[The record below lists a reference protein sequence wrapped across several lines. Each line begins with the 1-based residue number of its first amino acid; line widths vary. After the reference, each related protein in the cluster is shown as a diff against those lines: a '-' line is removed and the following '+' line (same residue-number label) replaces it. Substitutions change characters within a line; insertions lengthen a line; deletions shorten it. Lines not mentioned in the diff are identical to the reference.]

1 MRAGSDMRGERGYL
15 QGLWEAGI
23 PANTS
28 GFPVSVVVCRIR
40 GAYDCGMQEEIGES
54 TPAWVE
60 TSALSA
66 PAMLGAAA
74 GLLLGDLMH
83 PNARRA
89 VGVGL
94 GALGVLALLPL
105 VVGGVRGLVT
115 GPRSKYG
122 VRRSIQ
128 RIRDAGIGTPDEE
141 AVEAE
146 LREQGLL

>member
-1 MRAGSDMRGERGYL
+1 MAAREPEEKRESHGPDA
-15 QGLWEAGI
+15 AGI
-23 PANTS
+23 FRFGVVWRIS
-28 GFPVSVVVCRIR
+28 GDYGP
-40 GAYDCGMQEEIGES
+40 DMQEEIGES

-94 GALGVLALLPL
+94 GALGVIALLPL

-128 RIRDAGIGTPDEE
+128 RIRDAGIGTPDEDQ
-141 AVEAE
+141 VEAE
-146 LREQGLL
+146 LRSSGLI

>member
-1 MRAGSDMRGERGYL
+1 MS
-15 QGLWEAGI
+15 
-23 PANTS
+23 
-28 GFPVSVVVCRIR
+28 
-40 GAYDCGMQEEIGES
+40 EEIYET
-54 TPAWVE
+54 TPPWVE

-83 PNARRA
+83 PGARRA

-94 GALGVLALLPL
+94 GALGVIALMPL

-115 GPRSKYG
+115 GPRSKFG

-128 RIRDAGIGTPDEE
+128 RIRDAGIGSPSEDS
-141 AVEAE
+141 VDQE
-146 LREQGLL
+146 LREQGVI